1 MDDNK
6 KSIELEQITDLS
18 PVAQV
23 VTEIIGC
30 ISSICASE
38 VVYLGIKALVP
49 ETTSILAKMVIG
61 FGSLGIGTWVGNE
74 VAKAS
79 EQPVKEMM
87 GAAVLVKAAMLEQIE
102 SKKTNNDKAKKIID

>member
-6 KSIELEQITDLS
+6 KSIELEQVTDLS

-30 ISSICASE
+30 VTSICASE

-49 ETTSILAKMVIG
+49 EPTSILAKMMIG
-61 FGSLGIGTWVGNE
+61 FGSLSIGTWIGSE
-74 VAKAS
+74 AAKAS

-87 GAAVLVKAAMLEQIE
+87 GAAVFVKAAILEEIE
-102 SKKTNNDKAKKIID
+102 RKKTNNDEAKKIID